1 MPFPLYLPARRN
13 GRRIARDSAPENP
26 ENDIHRLAAYA
37 QGNLTRDE
45 IKRVITMLQ
54 SHLDESEEA
63 LDGPPDWKGAPIPGT
78 MRRVGEDS
86 RRRYQPM
93 SREAE
98 AEFMKMFPDAGRLK

>member
-1 MPFPLYLPARRN
+1 MAFP
-13 GRRIARDSAPENP
+13 
-26 ENDIHRLAAYA
+26 
-37 QGNLTRDE
+37 NLTDWARKNLKRSE
-45 IKRVITMLQ
+45 ILQ
-54 SHLDESEEA
+54 MIEELQALVKAGGAESEEA